1 MNDRSMFE
9 LSFRHTFF
17 LDCLKRKALL
27 TNISLIFIINIQNIV
42 YFTCLNVKD

>member
-17 LDCLKRKALL
+17 RLFEKKSFVDKHQFD
-27 TNISLIFIINIQNIV
+27 I
-42 YFTCLNVKD
+42 YH